1 MSELVVDA
9 PIVAVTVYPDRA
21 RITRRGVVTVP
32 GGDQVVY
39 VEPLPL
45 AMEDDSVRV
54 SGRGPATVLG
64 VDLMTRHHPQAP
76 DETVAELERERLAVQ
91 DEVAALADADD
102 VQAQLDMF
110 LGQLAKRAGRS
121 FARTL
126 ASGAN
131 RSDGA
136 GGAGGAGGADGAQ
149 GAAGMELSGFTD
161 SLADRLSAV
170 RSTRRELT
178 AQRRQA
184 EERLAAVGR
193 RLAALTERRRPDRR
207 SAAVTLAVESEVE
220 MEIELSYVVPAA
232 GWTSSY
238 DVRLQGDRLTLNWYG
253 LIKQQTGEDW
263 PECDLTLS
271 TARPT
276 VSAKVPELDP
286 WYLNRAR
293 PPMPPAPAGVPL
305 SRGAGPAFTEQLQS
319 APEFAAAEA
328 TVEQGVTAAS
338 YKPPRPVAVPAD
350 GAIHR
355 ATIAAIDLDA
365 ELDYITAPVRS
376 TDVQLRATV
385 VNSSAHTLPA
395 GRAAVFHEADFVGSA
410 ALPLWAPG
418 EDVELALGL
427 DDRIRVER
435 KLVRR
440 EASKATLGSTRRRQV
455 EYETRIENHTPR
467 SARITVLDQYPVAGD
482 HEITVKQLTAEP
494 EPAETTDLGVV
505 TWKLDLEAGAESVI
519 TLAFRVDTAKSVVLT
534 GWRE

>member
-21 RITRRGVVTVP
+21 RVTRRGVVSVP
-32 GGDQVVY
+32 RGDQTVY

-45 AMEDDSVRV
+45 RLESDSVRV

-64 VDLMTRHHPQAP
+64 VDLVMRHHPQAP
-76 DETVAELERERLAVQ
+76 DETVAELERRRLDAQ

-102 VQAQLDMF
+102 VQAQLDTF
-110 LGQLAKRAGRS
+110 LGQLARRAGGS

-126 ASGAN
+126 ASGESSA
-131 RSDGA
+131 
-136 GGAGGAGGADGAQ
+136 
-149 GAAGMELSGFTD
+149 ELTGFTE
-161 SLADRLSAV
+161 SLAQRLAAV
-170 RSTRRELT
+170 RSTRRELA
-178 AQRRQA
+178 AQRREA

-193 RLAALTERRRPDRR
+193 RLAALAEQRKPDRR
-207 SAAVTLAVESEVE
+207 SAAVALQLESEAEV
-220 MEIELSYVVPAA
+220 EIELSYVVPAA

-238 DVRLQGDRLTLNWYG
+238 DVRLTGDRLTLNWYG
-253 LIKQQTGEDW
+253 LVTQQTGEDW

-286 WYLNRAR
+286 WFLDRR
-293 PPMPPAPAGVPL
+293 QPPMPLAPAAVSL
-305 SRGAGPAFTEQLQS
+305 SREARTDFIEQAAQ
-319 APEFAAAEA
+319 PEFAGAAA

-338 YKPPRPVAVPAD
+338 YTPPRPVAVPAD
-350 GAIHR
+350 RTSHR

-365 ELDYITAPVRS
+365 DLDYITAPVRS

-395 GRAAVFHEADFVGSA
+395 GRAAIFHEADFVGSA
-410 ALPLWAPG
+410 ALPVWAPG

-440 EASKATLGSTRRRQV
+440 DASKAALGSTRRRQL

-467 SARITVLDQYPVAGD
+467 KARITVLDQYPVARD
-482 HEITVKQLTAEP
+482 HEITVKQLAAEP

-505 TWKLDLEAGAESVI
+505 TWKLDLDPGAESVVK
-519 TLAFRVDTAKSVVLT
+519 LGFRVDTGKSVELS

>member
-1 MSELVVDA
+1 MTELLVDA

-21 RITRRGVVTVP
+21 RITRRGTVTVP
-32 GGDQVVY
+32 GGDQTVY

-45 AMEDDSVRV
+45 ALENDSVRV

-64 VDLMTRHHPQAP
+64 VDLVMRHHPQAP
-76 DETVAELERERLAVQ
+76 DETVADLERRRLEAQ

-102 VQAQLDMF
+102 VQAQLDTF
-110 LGQLAKRAGRS
+110 LGQLARRAGGS

-126 ASGAN
+126 ATGESN
-131 RSDGA
+131 T
-136 GGAGGAGGADGAQ
+136 
-149 GAAGMELSGFTD
+149 ELTGFTE
-161 SLADRLSAV
+161 SLAQRLAAV
-170 RSTRRELT
+170 RSTRRELA
-178 AQRRQA
+178 AQRREV

-193 RLAALTERRRPDRR
+193 RLAALKEQRKPDRR
-207 SAAVTLAVESEVE
+207 SAAVALELESEAEV
-220 MEIELSYVVPAA
+220 EIELSYVVPAA
-232 GWTSSY
+232 GWASSY
-238 DVRLQGDRLTLNWYG
+238 DVRLNGDRLTLNWYG
-253 LIKQQTGEDW
+253 LITQQTGEDW

-286 WYLNRAR
+286 WFLDRRR
-293 PPMPPAPAGVPL
+293 PPMPPAPAAVPL
-305 SRGAGPAFTEQLQS
+305 SRGAGFTEQLQS
-319 APEFAAAEA
+319 AAPEFGAADLAVAKA
-328 TVEQGVTAAS
+328 TIEQGVTAAS
-338 YKPPRPVAVPAD
+338 YTPPRPVAVPGD
-350 GAIHR
+350 GTTHR

-395 GRAAVFHEADFVGSA
+395 GKAAIFHEADFVGSA
-410 ALPLWAPG
+410 ALPVWAPG

-427 DDRIRVER
+427 DDRVRVER

-440 EASKATLGSTRRRQV
+440 DASKATLGSTRRRQV
-455 EYETRIENHTPR
+455 EYETKVENHTPR
-467 SARITVLDQYPVAGD
+467 KARITVLDQYPVARD
-482 HEITVKQLTAEP
+482 HEITVKPLTAEP

-505 TWKLDLEAGAESVI
+505 TWKLDLEPGAESVVR
-519 TLAFRVDTAKSVVLT
+519 LAFRVDTGKSVELS

>member
-21 RITRRGVVTVP
+21 RITRRGPVKVP
-32 GGDQVVY
+32 AGDRTVY

-45 AMEDDSVRV
+45 GLENDSVRV
-54 SGRGPATVLG
+54 SGHGPATVLG
-64 VDLMTRHHPQAP
+64 VDVLTRHHPQAP
-76 DETVAELERERLAVQ
+76 DESVSELERQQHEAQ
-91 DEVAALADADD
+91 DAVAALADADD
-102 VQAQLDMF
+102 VQEQLDTF
-110 LGQLAKRAGRS
+110 LAQLAKRAGGS

-126 ASGAN
+126 ASGDSEA
-131 RSDGA
+131 
-136 GGAGGAGGADGAQ
+136 
-149 GAAGMELSGFTD
+149 ELGGFTE
-161 SLADRLSAV
+161 SLAARLSAV
-170 RSTRRELT
+170 RATRRELA
-178 AQRRQA
+178 AQRREADQ
-184 EERLAAVGR
+184 RLAAVDR
-193 RLAALTERRRPDRR
+193 RLAALREQRTPDRL
-207 SAAVTLAVESEVE
+207 SAAVALQLESEAEV
-220 MEIELSYVVPAA
+220 EIELSYVVPLA

-253 LIKQQTGEDW
+253 LITQHTGEDW

-276 VSAKVPELDP
+276 TTAKVPELDP
-286 WYLNRAR
+286 WYLDRSQ
-293 PPMPPAPAGVPL
+293 PPMPPAPGARAAVPL
-305 SRGAGPAFTEQLQS
+305 AAGMPRGGMQSDRREAFVQR
-319 APEFAAAEA
+319 EA
-328 TVEQGVTAAS
+328 TVEQGVTAAN
-338 YKPPRPVAVPAD
+338 YTPPRPVAVPAD
-350 GAIHR
+350 GATHR
-355 ATIAAIDLDA
+355 ATIAAIELDA

-376 TDVQLRATV
+376 TDVHLRATV
-385 VNSSAHTLPA
+385 VNSSAHTLPV
-395 GRAAVFHEADFVGSA
+395 GKAAVFHDADFVGSA

-467 SARITVLDQYPVAGD
+467 QARITVLDQLPVARD
-482 HEITVKQLTAEP
+482 HEITVKPVTAEP

-505 TWKLDLEAGAESVI
+505 TWKLDLAAGAETVVK
-519 TLAFRVDTAKSVVLT
+519 LGFRVDTAKSVDLT